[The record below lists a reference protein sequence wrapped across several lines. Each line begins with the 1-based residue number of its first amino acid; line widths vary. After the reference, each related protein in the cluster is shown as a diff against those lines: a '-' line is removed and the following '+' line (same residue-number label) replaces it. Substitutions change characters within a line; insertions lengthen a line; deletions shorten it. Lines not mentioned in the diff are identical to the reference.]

1 MNLRTQRDLHANVV
15 LDSVDAER
23 ATEAR
28 ADEPQ
33 DS

>member
-1 MNLRTQRDLHANVV
+1 MNLRTERDLHANVV
-15 LDSVDAER
+15 LDAVDAAK